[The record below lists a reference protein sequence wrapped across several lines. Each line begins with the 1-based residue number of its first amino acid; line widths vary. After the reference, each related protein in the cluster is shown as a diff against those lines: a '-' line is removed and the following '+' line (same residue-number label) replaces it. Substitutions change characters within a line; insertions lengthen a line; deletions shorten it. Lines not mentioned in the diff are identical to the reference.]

1 MATRN
6 TFSTLGSFRN
16 VDSHGLDQEK
26 NPADQTAGGIVNAL
40 RGTRYE
46 ARDARTLTVNL
57 VEIRLPPQPASR
69 SSCSI
74 AFSRFLR
81 ARSKALASLAREI
94 MELHTLGVGGGY
106 TQDDVTSLARITY
119 RNPQLCDRFTRLISF

>member
-57 VEIRLPPQPASR
+57 AEIRLPPQPPSR

-81 ARSKALASLAREI
+81 ARSMALASLGPI
-94 MELHTLGVGGGY
+94 LPVVMSVSILH
-106 TQDDVTSLARITY
+106 
-119 RNPQLCDRFTRLISF
+119 

>member
-81 ARSKALASLAREI
+81 ARSKALASLGATVRCAI
-94 MELHTLGVGGGY
+94 Y
-106 TQDDVTSLARITY
+106 TRVSTDQGRV
-119 RNPQLCDRFTRLISF
+119 

>member
-57 VEIRLPPQPASR
+57 VEIRLASAGLAQLLLNRFQP
-69 SSCSI
+69 
-74 AFSRFLR
+74 FSES
-81 ARSKALASLAREI
+81 AI
-94 MELHTLGVGGGY
+94 
-106 TQDDVTSLARITY
+106 
-119 RNPQLCDRFTRLISF
+119 